1 MWLESRVRPIFF
13 DQVGHETMYAS
24 SGNKYTTRINIQTFL
39 VVLTNW
45 MKVLIFIHRKRLG
58 LYQNDFGIDV
68 LKFSTYV
75 PRFCTTFN

>member
-1 MWLESRVRPIFF
+1 MNQTGSTKNSDRPIHR
-13 DQVGHETMYAS
+13 VKTIH
-24 SGNKYTTRINIQTFL
+24 YTTRINIQTFL

>member
-1 MWLESRVRPIFF
+1 MSQLS
-13 DQVGHETMYAS
+13 GMYGIS
-24 SGNKYTTRINIQTFL
+24 SYTTRINIQTFL

-75 PRFCTTFN
+75 PRFCKTFT